1 MSGYNIRFVSIKLS
15 AERTIY
21 TGRLINAK
29 QYHFKIRQ
37 HIYMTGEDPPPP
49 PPSVA
54 PPLPQSVKK
63 IRFLYFVLLSPFPF
77 RIGNDNPNKNLRK
90 MICEMTDE
98 GKNVYHFF
106 SGKPGGCPPGGC
118 H

>member
-21 TGRLINAK
+21 TGRLINGK

-49 PPSVA
+49 PRSEPT
-54 PPLPQSVKK
+54 
-63 IRFLYFVLLSPFPF
+63 I
-77 RIGNDNPNKNLRK
+77 
-90 MICEMTDE
+90 
-98 GKNVYHFF
+98 
-106 SGKPGGCPPGGC
+106 
-118 H
+118 